1 MFAYTIRRLGALAL
15 TFVFMTMIVFAS
27 IRLIPGSTIDLMME
41 SADIT
46 TAGSEQAAR
55 HQLERA
61 LGLDQPIH
69 VQYLKWLGQL
79 LTEGSLGR
87 SLWNGTSVTHDV
99 LSRLPVTME
108 LGGLAILLSLLIAI
122 PAGAYA
128 AVRQDTLFDYAA
140 RWTAIVVMAK
150 PTFWLAT
157 MVVVL
162 PSIWW
167 GWSPD
172 LVYVH
177 FSEDPL
183 RNLYQNLIPAAIM
196 GIGLAAITMRMTR
209 AMVLEVLRQ
218 DFVRTA
224 RAKGLPERTIVVRHV
239 LRNALIPVVTLVGLE
254 LPLMFGGAIIME
266 QIFSIPG
273 MGLLL
278 LEAAGRRDYP
288 IVVGVFLVVGAAVL
302 ISNLL
307 VDLTYALLDP
317 KIRYS

>member
-1 MFAYTIRRLGALAL
+1 MFAYTIRRLGALAV
-15 TFVFMTMIVFAS
+15 TFLFMTMIVFAS
-27 IRLIPGSTIDLMME
+27 IRAIPGSTIDLMME

-46 TAGSEQAAR
+46 TAGSEVGAR
-55 HQLERA
+55 HGLERA
-61 LGLDQPIH
+61 LGLDRPVH
-69 VQYLKWLGQL
+69 VQYLKWLGQIV
-79 LTEGSLGR
+79 TEGSLGR
-87 SLWNGTSVTHDV
+87 SLWSGAPVTESI

-108 LGGLAILLSLLIAI
+108 LGGLAIILSLIIGI

-140 RWTAIVVMAK
+140 RWTAILVMAK

-177 FSEDPL
+177 LSEDPL
-183 RNLYQNLIPAAIM
+183 RNLYQNLIPAGIM
-196 GIGLAAITMRMTR
+196 GLGLGAVTMRMTR
-209 AMVLEVLRQ
+209 AMMLEVLRQ

-224 RAKGLPERTIVVRHV
+224 RAKGLPERTIVTRHI

-254 LPLMFGGAIIME
+254 LPLMFGGAVIME

-302 ISNLL
+302 ITNLL
-307 VDLTYALLDP
+307 VDLAYALLDP

>member
-1 MFAYTIRRLGALAL
+1 MVAYTVRRLGALAL
-15 TFVFMTMIVFAS
+15 TFLIMTTIVFAC
-27 IRLIPGSTIDLMME
+27 IRLVPGSAIDLMVE
-41 SADIT
+41 SADIA

-55 HQLERA
+55 RQLEHA
-61 LGLDQPIH
+61 LGLDRPIH
-69 VQYLKWLGQL
+69 VQYLSWLTEL
-79 LTEGSLGR
+79 LTKGSLGR
-87 SLWNGTSVTHDV
+87 SLWNGTSVTEEV
-99 LSRLPVTME
+99 LSRLPITME
-108 LGGLAILLSLLIAI
+108 LGGLAILLSLVIAI
-122 PAGAYA
+122 PVGAYA
-128 AVRQDTLFDYAA
+128 AVRQDTPFDYIA

-172 LVYVH
+172 LVYVR
-177 FSEDPL
+177 FTEDPL
-183 RNLYQNLIPAAIM
+183 RNLYQNLVPAAIM
-196 GIGLAAITMRMTR
+196 GIGLAAFTMRMTR
-209 AMVLEVLRQ
+209 AMMLEVLQQ

-224 RAKGLPERTIVVRHV
+224 RAKGLPERTIVVRHI

-254 LPLMFGGAIIME
+254 LPLMFGGAVIME

-278 LEAAGRRDYP
+278 LEAAGRRDYT